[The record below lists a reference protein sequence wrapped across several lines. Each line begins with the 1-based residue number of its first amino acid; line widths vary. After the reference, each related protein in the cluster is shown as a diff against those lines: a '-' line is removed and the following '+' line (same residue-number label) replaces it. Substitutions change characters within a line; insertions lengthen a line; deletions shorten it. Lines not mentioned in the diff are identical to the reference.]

1 MRLFVALAIPAP
13 VAQSIMLIQ
22 GGVPGARWQTREQ
35 LHLTLRF
42 IGEVENRDAAML
54 DDALAGIE
62 APGFD
67 LQLHGVGQF
76 GNKEHRPGKVGA
88 RQGARTG
95 FPSGRAT
102 TINSHALW
110 AAARPSDALDHLQRK
125 VDNAIRRVGQPQDA
139 HKFTPHVTVARLR
152 NPQPGKVIEWLTHH
166 ALFTSPIFAV
176 SAFQLYSSR
185 LTSDG
190 SVYAVECD
198 YPLENSHD
206 QIAD

>member
-1 MRLFVALAIPAP
+1 MRLFVALAIPTS

-42 IGEVENRDAAML
+42 IGEVDGRDAAML

-62 APGFD
+62 APGFP

-76 GNKEHRPGKVGA
+76 GNKQPH
-88 RQGARTG
+88 T
-95 FPSGRAT
+95 
-102 TINSHALW
+102 LW
-110 AAARPSDALDHLQRK
+110 ASARPNEALGHLQRK

-139 HKFTPHVTVARLR
+139 HKFTPHVTLARLKH
-152 NPQPGKVIEWLTHH
+152 PEQGKVIEWLTHN
-166 ALFTSPIFAV
+166 ALYTSPEFRV
-176 SAFQLYSSR
+176 GAFQLYSSR

-190 SVYAVECD
+190 SVYAVERT
-198 YPLENSHD
+198 YPLEVSHD
-206 QIAD
+206 QAAD